1 MLFSQITDKNAWDF
15 LMGIPGLEASHV
27 WMGIPFCSMYIIA
40 LLGNSMILLTVR
52 LDQTLH
58 EPMYYFL
65 CMLAVIDLVMA
76 TSIVPKMLGIFWL
89 NSVEIAFDACFT
101 QMFFV
106 HSATAA
112 ESGVLLAMAFDRY
125 VAICYPLRY
134 QAILTHQKVTQIG
147 LAILL
152 RAALFMTPVTW
163 MMKRLP
169 YCSSNVIAHS
179 YCEHMAVVKLACA
192 DPRASSQYC
201 VVGSTLI
208 VGTDTV
214 FISVSYGMILRA
226 VLRLAKKEA
235 RLKAIGTC
243 GSHLC
248 VMLLYYVP
256 GLFSMYLHIFKLGL
270 APHIQV
276 LVADLYLVVPPM
288 LNPVNYGIKSKQ
300 IRKGVFKLFGQR
312 KSLAEPSI

>member
-1 MLFSQITDKNAWDF
+1 MTLAPSNHTNSSSLSFS

-40 LLGNSMILLTVR
+40 LLGNSLILLTVG

-76 TSIVPKMLGIFWL
+76 TSIVPKMLSIFWL
-89 NSVEIAFDACFT
+89 NSAEIAFDACFA

-106 HSATAA
+106 HSVTAA

-134 QAILTHQKVTQIG
+134 QAILTRQKVTQIG

-169 YCSSNVIAHS
+169 YCSSTMIAHS

-192 DPRASSQYC
+192 DPGASSQYC

-208 VGTDTV
+208 VGTDTA
-214 FISVSYGMILRA
+214 FISASYGMILRA
-226 VLRLAKKEA
+226 VLRLAEKEA
-235 RLKAIGTC
+235 RLKTIGTC

-256 GLFSMYLHIFKLGL
+256 GMASIYVQSFGQGV
-270 APHIQV
+270 ARRTQV
-276 LVADLYLVVPPM
+276 LLADLYLTLPPM
-288 LNPVNYGIKSKQ
+288 LNPVIYSMRTKQ
-300 IRKGVFKLFGQR
+300 VQDSVLKVFGPK
-312 KSLAEPSI
+312 KDPV

>member
-1 MLFSQITDKNAWDF
+1 
-15 LMGIPGLEASHV
+15 MGIPGLEASHV

-58 EPMYYFL
+58 GPMYYFL

-106 HSATAA
+106 HSVTAA

-134 QAILTHQKVTQIG
+134 QAILTRQKVTQIG

-169 YCSSNVIAHS
+169 YCGSNVIAHS

-192 DPRASSQYC
+192 DPQASSQYC

-208 VGTDTV
+208 VGTDTA

-226 VLRLAKKEA
+226 VLRLAEKEA

-256 GLFSMYLHIFKLGL
+256 GMASIYAQSFGQGV
-270 APHIQV
+270 ARQTQV
-276 LVADLYLVVPPM
+276 LLADLYLTLPPM
-288 LNPVNYGIKSKQ
+288 LNPVIYSMRTKQ
-300 IRKGVFKLFGQR
+300 VQDAVLKVFRPK
-312 KSLAEPSI
+312 KDPV

>member
-1 MLFSQITDKNAWDF
+1 
-15 LMGIPGLEASHV
+15 MGIPGLEASHV
-27 WMGIPFCSMYIIA
+27 WMGILFCSMYIIT

-76 TSIVPKMLGIFWL
+76 TSIVPRCSHILAD
-89 NSVEIAFDACFT
+89 SVEIAFDACFT
-101 QMFFV
+101 QI
-106 HSATAA
+106 
-112 ESGVLLAMAFDRY
+112 Y

-152 RAALFMTPVTW
+152 RAALVMTPVTR
-163 MMKRLP
+163 MMKHLP

-214 FISVSYGMILRA
+214 FISVAPQGHC
-226 VLRLAKKEA
+226 
-235 RLKAIGTC
+235 TC
-243 GSHLC
+243 GAHLC

-256 GLFSMYLHIFKLGL
+256 GMASIYTQSFGQGV
-270 APHIQV
+270 ANWTQV
-276 LVADLYLVVPPM
+276 LLADLYLTLPPM
-288 LNPVNYGIKSKQ
+288 LNPVIYRIKV
-300 IRKGVFKLFGQR
+300 IRVIIGLLTLCSMQGLGKNLKGV
-312 KSLAEPSI
+312 SS

>member
-1 MLFSQITDKNAWDF
+1 MALAPSNRTNSSSSSFS

-40 LLGNSMILLTVR
+40 LLGNSMILLIVR

-106 HSATAA
+106 HSVTAA

-134 QAILTHQKVTQIG
+134 QAILTGQKVTQIG

-152 RAALFMTPVTW
+152 RAALVMTPVTW
-163 MMKRLP
+163 MVKRLP
-169 YCSSNVIAHS
+169 YCGSNMIAHS
-179 YCEHMAVVKLACA
+179 YCEQMSVVGLACA
-192 DPRASSQYC
+192 DPQAVNQYG

-208 VGTDTV
+208 VGTDTA
-214 FISVSYGMILRA
+214 FISMSYGMILRA
-226 VLRLAKKEA
+226 VLRLAEKEA

-248 VMLLYYVP
+248 VMLLYYIP
-256 GLFSMYLHIFKLGL
+256 GMASIYTQSFGRGV
-270 APHIQV
+270 ARRTQV
-276 LVADLYLVVPPM
+276 LLADLYLTLLPM
-288 LNPVNYGIKSKQ
+288 LNPVIYSMRTKQ
-300 IRKGVFKLFGQR
+300 VKDAVLKVFGPK
-312 KSLAEPSI
+312 KDPV